1 MSVAPPAYMA
11 VFDTETTGVDV
22 TEARIVQ
29 AFVGLM
35 RADGELVERHEWL
48 IDPGVEIPE
57 GAAAV
62 HGISTERARA
72 EGFDAKNA
80 IFEIAQQLDIY
91 DRRGIPVVIYNAPF
105 DLTLLAH
112 EMNRH
117 YPGAKIVKPSIVI
130 DPLVIDKKLFRYRKG
145 PGAHKLTTAAPDY
158 GVKVLANAHDA
169 EADCIMTGQVA
180 YAQLAHKYL
189 RDLPIKEVHR
199 RTIDHKRQQAESFIE
214 YRQRRNEPW
223 EDISTE
229 WPILTET
236 FTESMK
242 TLNGVSA

>member
-1 MSVAPPAYMA
+1 VTVAPPPLMA

-22 TEARIVQ
+22 TQARIVQ

-35 RADGELVERHEWL
+35 NAAGELVEKREWL

-72 EGFDAKNA
+72 EGVDAKGA
-80 IFEIAQQLDIY
+80 IFEISQRLDIY
-91 DRRGIPVVIYNAPF
+91 DRRGIPIVIYNAPF

-130 DPLVIDKKLFRYRKG
+130 DPYVLDKAIDKWRKG
-145 PGAHKLTTAAPDY
+145 KRKLVDVAAHY
-158 GVKVLANAHDA
+158 NVEVLANAHDA
-169 EADCIMTGQVA
+169 VADCTMTGQLA
-180 YAQLAHKYL
+180 YALLRDPRLRDFPLRVIHKKTGHSKWAQMQDFRKYL
-189 RDLPIKEVHR
+189 QK
-199 RTIDHKRQQAESFIE
+199 KG
-214 YRQRRNEPW
+214 EPW
-223 EDISTE
+223 EDVSLE
-229 WPILTET
+229 WPIQTET

-242 TLNGVSA
+242 ELNGAS